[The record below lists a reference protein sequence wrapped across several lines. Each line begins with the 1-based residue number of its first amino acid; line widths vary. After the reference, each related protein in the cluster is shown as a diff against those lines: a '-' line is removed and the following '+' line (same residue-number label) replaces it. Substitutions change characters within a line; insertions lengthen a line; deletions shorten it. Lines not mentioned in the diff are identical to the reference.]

1 VEKLVQTEERITR
14 ANKDIDFCNGFM
26 EEKKEKGYIS
36 SIDDVKRVKNFEKD
50 LEVNMKSSSH
60 IIN

>member
-1 VEKLVQTEERITR
+1 
-14 ANKDIDFCNGFM
+14 M

-50 LEVNMKSSSH
+50 LEANMKSSRH